1 MEVKQVSDEW
11 IIKAALK
18 KNRGIYSS
26 FLYYTANT
34 DPGLA
39 PDTKVKVYGVFTGG
53 YPVQS
58 EEDIVTYPGFDYVS
72 YE

>member
-1 MEVKQVSDEW
+1 M
-11 IIKAALK
+11 
-18 KNRGIYSS
+18 
-26 FLYYTANT
+26 